1 MENTNCVV
9 LQIIYLLGF
18 SFMFYLSLAIAA
30 EKVAELEP
38 LAETKS
44 MQTYI
49 VWLEKPVGSLLEQSD
64 HADLESWYQ
73 SYLPQTIAS
82 SNQLEKPRM
91 VYAYRNV
98 ATGFAAKLTVEEVA
112 EMEKKEGFISAHPE
126 RNLQM
131 HTTHSPNFL
140 GLQQGMGLS
149 KGSNY
154 GEGMIIGVLD
164 SGIFPD
170 HPSFND
176 EGVPPPPAKWKGRCD
191 FNGTVCNNKLIGAR
205 SFNGGKTTGAP
216 PVDDEGHGTH
226 TSTTAAGNFVK
237 GASVFGMANGT
248 ATGMAPHAHVA
259 MYKVCSEDGCSE
271 SDIIAA
277 MDTAVDDGVDVLSL
291 SLGGGSA
298 FFYADGIAVGAFGAM
313 QKGIFVSCSAGNEGP
328 DYQTL
333 SNEAPWILTVG
344 ASTIDRSI
352 RATAKLGNGQEYD
365 GESLFQPK
373 DFSSDLVP
381 LVYAGAHSNESSA
394 FCDEGSLT
402 NVGGK
407 VVVCELGG
415 GVARIAK
422 GVEVKRAGGVAMI
435 LVNPDFGGYST
446 LADAHVLP
454 ATHVSF
460 AAGVSI
466 KTYINSTST
475 PTATVLFKGTVIG
488 DQLAPKVGFF
498 SSRGPSL
505 ASPAILKPDIIGP
518 GVSILAAW
526 PFSVDNATD
535 SKATFNIISGTSMS
549 CPHLSGIA
557 ALLKSVHPDWSPAAI
572 KSAMMTTAEVNNL
585 AGSAIL
591 DETLSA
597 ADLFAIGAGHV
608 NPSKANDPGLIYDI
622 QPQDYIPYLCGL
634 NYTSKQ
640 IAAITQQKVQCSK
653 VGAIPEGQ
661 LNYPSFSIFIL
672 PGGKPQKYT
681 RTLTNV
687 GPANS
692 TYKLAPL
699 SQHKMNITVLP
710 EVLTFTEVNQ
720 KLTYQVVFAA
730 QDGAGG
736 DGIPFSQGYLSW
748 VSNQHTVN
756 TPISVVFDFE

>member
-1 MENTNCVV
+1 MENKKCVV
-9 LQIIYLLGF
+9 MQIMYIVGF
-18 SFMFYLSLAIAA
+18 SFMFYLSLAVADK
-30 EKVAELEP
+30 KVAVAQP

-44 MQTYI
+44 LQTYI
-49 VWLEKPVGSLLEQSD
+49 VWLEKPVGNFLEQSD
-64 HADLESWYQ
+64 HKDLESWYQ
-73 SYLPQTIAS
+73 TYMPQSIANS
-82 SNQLEKPRM
+82 DQLEKPRM

-98 ATGFAAKLTVEEVA
+98 ATGFAAKLTAEEVE
-112 EMEKKEGFISAHPE
+112 EMEKKDGFISAHPE
-126 RNLQM
+126 RNLQL

-140 GLQQGMGLS
+140 GLQQGVGLS
-149 KGSNY
+149 KGSNN
-154 GEGMIIGVLD
+154 GEGVIIGLLD

-170 HPSFND
+170 HPSFGD
-176 EGVPPPPAKWKGRCD
+176 EGVPPPPAKWKGKCD

-226 TSTTAAGNFVK
+226 TASTAAGNFVK
-237 GASVFGMANGT
+237 GAGVFGMANGT
-248 ATGMAPHAHVA
+248 ATGMAPHAHLA
-259 MYKVCSEDGCSE
+259 MYKVCSDDGCSE
-271 SDIIAA
+271 ADILAA

-352 RATAKLGNGQEYD
+352 RTTVKLGNGQEYE
-365 GESLFQPK
+365 GESLFQPE
-373 DFSSDLVP
+373 DFGSKLFP
-381 LVYAGAHSNESSA
+381 LVYAGAYSNDSSA
-394 FCDEGSLT
+394 FCDAGSLT

-415 GVARIAK
+415 GVKRISK

-435 LVNPDFGGYST
+435 LVNPESGGYTT
-446 LADAHVLP
+446 LAEAHVLP
-454 ATHVSF
+454 ASHVSY
-460 AAGVSI
+460 AAGASI
-466 KTYINSTST
+466 KAYINLTST
-475 PTATVLFKGTVIG
+475 PTATILFNGTVIG
-488 DQLAPKVGFF
+488 DQLAPKVAFF

-557 ALLKSVHPDWSPAAI
+557 ALLKSSHPDWSPAAI
-572 KSAMMTTAEVNNL
+572 RSAMMTTAEVNNL

-591 DETLSA
+591 DQTLLA

-634 NYTSKQ
+634 NYTSRQ
-640 IAAITQQKVQCSK
+640 IGAITQQKVKCSD
-653 VGAIPEGQ
+653 VGAIPEAQ
-661 LNYPSFSIFIL
+661 LNYPTFSIFIL
-672 PGGKPQKYT
+672 PGGKPQNYT

-687 GPANS
+687 GPAS
-692 TYKLAPL
+692 SSYKLAPL
-699 SQHKMNITVLP
+699 SLHKMDITVLP

-736 DGIPFSQGYLSW
+736 DGMPFSQGYLSW
-748 VSNQHTVN
+748 VSDQHTVN

>member
-1 MENTNCVV
+1 MENKMCVV
-9 LQIIYLLGF
+9 MQIIYLGF
-18 SFMFYLSLAIAA
+18 SFMFYMSLAVAD
-30 EKVAELEP
+30 EKVAALEP
-38 LAETKS
+38 LAKTKS

-49 VWLEKPVGSLLEQSD
+49 VWVEKPVSDLIAQSE
-64 HADLESWYQ
+64 HEDLGSWYQ
-73 SYLPQTIAS
+73 TFLPQTIAN

-91 VYAYRNV
+91 VYAYHNV
-98 ATGFAAKLTVEEVA
+98 ATGFAAKLTAKEVE
-112 EMEKKEGFISAHPE
+112 EMEKKDGFISAHPE
-126 RNLQM
+126 RNLQL

-140 GLQQGMGLS
+140 GLQQGMGLD
-149 KGSNY
+149 KGPNY
-154 GEGMIIGVLD
+154 GEGVIIGILD

-170 HPSFND
+170 HPSFSD
-176 EGVPPPPAKWKGRCD
+176 EGVPPPPAKWKGKCD
-191 FNGTVCNNKLIGAR
+191 FSGTVCNNKLIGAR
-205 SFNGGKTTGAP
+205 SFNGGKTTGGP

-226 TSTTAAGNFVK
+226 TSSTAGGNFVK

-248 ATGMAPHAHVA
+248 ATGMAPHAHLA
-259 MYKVCSEDGCSE
+259 MYKVCSDEGCSE

-291 SLGGGSA
+291 SIGGGSA
-298 FFYADGIAVGAFGAM
+298 YFYADGIAVGAFGAI
-313 QKGIFVSCSAGNEGP
+313 QKGIFVSCSAGNAGP
-328 DYQTL
+328 DYMTL

-344 ASTIDRSI
+344 ASTIDRNI

-365 GESLFQPK
+365 GESVFQPK
-373 DFSSDLVP
+373 DFSSKQLA
-381 LVYAGAHSNESSA
+381 LVYAGAHSNDSSA
-394 FCDEGSLT
+394 LCDVGSLKY
-402 NVGGK
+402 VEGK
-407 VVVCELGG
+407 VVVCEVGG
-415 GVARIAK
+415 GTGRIAK

-435 LVNPDFGGYST
+435 LVNPDFAGYT
-446 LADAHVLP
+446 TIADAHVLP
-454 ATHVSF
+454 ATHVSYS
-460 AAGVSI
+460 AGVSI

-475 PTATVLFKGTVIG
+475 PTATILFKGTVIG
-488 DQLAPKVGFF
+488 DQLAPKVAFF

-526 PFSVDNATD
+526 PFSVDNALE
-535 SKATFNIISGTSMS
+535 SKATFDIISGTSMS

-557 ALLKSVHPDWSPAAI
+557 ALLKSSHPDWSPAAI

-591 DETLSA
+591 DQTLLA

-622 QPQDYIPYLCGL
+622 QPEDYIPYLCGL

-640 IAAITQQKVQCSK
+640 ISAITQQKVSCSK
-653 VGAIPEGQ
+653 VGVIPEAQ
-661 LNYPSFSIFIL
+661 LNYPTFCIYIES
-672 PGGKPQKYT
+672 GGEPQNYT

-699 SQHKMNITVLP
+699 RLHKMDITVLP

-720 KLTYQVVFAA
+720 KLTYRVVFAA
-730 QDGAGG
+730 QDGAGK

-748 VSNQHTVN
+748 VSRQHSVN
-756 TPISVVFDFE
+756 SQISVVFDYE